1 MRLLRRPRLALLF
14 AGAALNQIGSWTALI
29 ALWGFAAYRFH
40 STPAQ
45 VALLGLAW
53 TAPGAV
59 LSVATG
65 WPIDRFGPRVVMMA
79 SNLVGIFTALA
90 MAASSTYRSLAILA
104 ILLGTVEA
112 FGRPAGMSLPP
123 RIVADEDLLAA
134 NSLMGMTE
142 QSAIV
147 FGPLVASA
155 AISWWGLQAAFFVDA
170 ATFVVGI
177 VVLAPVRLNPL
188 ERPDEGRPVLG
199 DLGAGF
205 RLARH
210 NRDIRRTLLLS
221 LAVFCSWGAFVVI
234 EPLYVRDVLH
244 RPPATLG
251 YLQTAF
257 GIGLLGTTA
266 VLPRLGDRVV
276 SVRMLAASALAS
288 GVAAALYV
296 GTSVLAV
303 AAIGVFLWGVI
314 TAFFMPPMQTL
325 LQRAAPLDSHGRLMA
340 AAGTVNGLANLVS
353 IPVGG
358 LLVGAVGVGG
368 TGMVVGVV
376 LVGAG
381 IAGWRSDQSRRLNS
395 SSSAPASAG

>member
-14 AGAALNQIGSWTALI
+14 SGAALNQIGSWASLI
-29 ALWGFAAYRFH
+29 ALWGYAAYRFH

-65 WPIDRFGPRVVMMA
+65 WPIDRFGPRAVMIGANVMG
-79 SNLVGIFTALA
+79 VFTALA
-90 MAASSTYRSLAILA
+90 MAVSTTYRSLALLA
-104 ILLGTVEA
+104 VLLGTVEA

-155 AISWWGLQAAFFVDA
+155 AISLWGLEAAFLVDA

-177 VVLAPVRLNPL
+177 LVLLPVRLAPL
-188 ERPDEGRPVLG
+188 QRSEERPPTLG

-205 RLARH
+205 RLAR
-210 NRDIRRTLLLS
+210 RSGDIRRTLLLS
-221 LAVFCSWGAFVVI
+221 LAVFCSWGAFMVI

-257 GIGLLGTTA
+257 GIGLLATTA
-266 VLPRLGDRVV
+266 VLPRLGEKVV
-276 SVRMLAASALAS
+276 SVRVLAASALAS
-288 GVAAALYV
+288 GLASALYV
-296 GTSVLAV
+296 GTRFLAV
-303 AAIGVFLWGVI
+303 AAVGVFLWGVI

-325 LQRAAPLDSHGRLMA
+325 LQRAAPVDSHGRLMA
-340 AAGTVNGLANLVS
+340 AAGTVNGVANLIS
-353 IPVGG
+353 IPLGG
-358 LLVGAVGVGG
+358 LLVAAVGVGG
-368 TGMVVGVV
+368 TGLVVGVV
-376 LVGAG
+376 LVASG
-381 IAGWRSDQSRRLNS
+381 IAGWRSDQPSGLNS
-395 SSSAPASAG
+395 SSSAPVRVG